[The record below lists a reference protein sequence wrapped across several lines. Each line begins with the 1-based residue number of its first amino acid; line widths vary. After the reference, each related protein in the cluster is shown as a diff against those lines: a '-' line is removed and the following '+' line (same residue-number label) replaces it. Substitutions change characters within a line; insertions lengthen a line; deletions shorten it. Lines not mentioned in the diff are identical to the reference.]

1 MNLLLLLLIFSSVY
15 YGIRIANYAI
25 EYYDFKYSFKLKNK
39 ERFKIELEKMYPIVG
54 DIKLDRYMLT
64 FNTDRFNTP
73 RLGEVVIVCGIEFK
87 CIDLTDIS
95 DMDDHLRGNPIY
107 EVCLFRDD
115 L

>member
-15 YGIRIANYAI
+15 YGIKFANFAI
-25 EYYDFKYSFKLKNK
+25 EYYDFKYSVKIKNK
-39 ERFKIELEKMYPIVG
+39 SRFKSEIEKMYPLLG
-54 DIKLDRYMLT
+54 DIQLDRYTLT
-64 FNTDRFNTP
+64 FNTDRFNAP

-95 DMDDHLRGNPIY
+95 EMDDHLRGNPIY
-107 EVCLFRDD
+107 EVCLFRED